1 MRPLYE
7 SSQDLQNEAAVALEM
22 SKRWKCHFDKLPI
35 KYNVDYAVTKGADIV
50 ALAEIKCRNYSYSQ
64 IDKMGGYMISAH
76 KWVMGATFAD
86 SMNIPLILIV
96 KLTDGIW
103 WTKERSKKLVLS
115 GRKDRN
121 DPQDIEPCILIPMSA
136 FQRG

>member
-7 SSQDLQNEAAVALEM
+7 SSTDISNEAAVVAEV
-22 SKRWKCHFDKLPI
+22 SKKWRRHFDKLPI
-35 KYNVDYAVTKGADIV
+35 KYGVDYCVTKGADIV
-50 ALAEIKCRNYSYSQ
+50 AFAEVKCRNYSYSE

-76 KWVMGATFAD
+76 KWVIGGTFAD
-86 SMNIPLILIV
+86 AIGVPLVLIV

-103 WTKERSKKLVLS
+103 WTKERSKKLILG

-121 DPQDIEPCILIPMSA
+121 DPQDVEPCILIPMKSFVKA
-136 FQRG
+136 